1 MAKGRGPRSH
11 PVYDVWAEMIQRCT
25 NPRHRRYADYGGRG
39 IGVCLRWR
47 GSFAAFLEDMGPRP
61 EGLTLER
68 RDNSR
73 GYEPSNCCWATRA
86 EQSLNKRRYKNNST
100 GLSGVE
106 WDARCGGR
114 YRVNIR
120 RQGKRVHLGFT
131 SDFFEACCRRKAA
144 EAADRDRTR
153 D

>member
-1 MAKGRGPRSH
+1 MRTTVAGDR
-11 PVYDVWAEMIQRCT
+11 
-25 NPRHRRYADYGGRG
+25 
-39 IGVCLRWR
+39 VCLRWR

-106 WDARCGGR
+106 WDARCGR
-114 YRVNIR
+114 SVQSEHPSTRKTR
-120 RQGKRVHLGFT
+120 ALRVHIRFL
-131 SDFFEACCRRKAA
+131 
-144 EAADRDRTR
+144 
-153 D
+153 